1 MIKIEKEKPAKEA
14 LTLFSVEIVLTPSA
28 EGGVQANANVK
39 GHKAE
44 MMALL
49 IEMGINPGEYRSIM
63 RNAAKATVRELA
75 QQVVNLSESLESA
88 EIKEMED

>member
-1 MIKIEKEKPAKEA
+1 MIKIEKEKPAKRE
-14 LTLFSVEIVLTPSA
+14 LKLFSVEIVLTPSA

-63 RNAAKATVRELA
+63 RNAAKATVREFV
-75 QQVVNLSESLESA
+75 QQLVSISDTLKGAKITYLE
-88 EIKEMED
+88 D